1 MKKGIIIAFSCV
13 LVFAIGIIFLKYRP
27 KKKNYNTQTFIMTNH
42 LDDIDMEKIM
52 EFNSFRI
59 YVLDDCSSERYQ
71 ELKNH
76 HIEYFGIIYDKAD
89 MQKFDDSKMDG
100 YCYYNKQEGQ
110 LDLKAIKGIKEETT
124 KKIDVYSS
132 YYPNDLEELKQIC
145 DRLIIDNLD
154 SINNIKKSKIEF
166 GFLIKIEEGN
176 YNTFNSDYIS
186 ALKKYDNAFY
196 KGYYDFL
203 GDSDD

>member
-1 MKKGIIIAFSCV
+1 ME
-13 LVFAIGIIFLKYRP
+13 
-27 KKKNYNTQTFIMTNH
+27 YN
-42 LDDIDMEKIM
+42 
-52 EFNSFRI
+52 
-59 YVLDDCSSERYQ
+59 
-71 ELKNH
+71 
-76 HIEYFGIIYDKAD
+76 
-89 MQKFDDSKMDG
+89 
-100 YCYYNKQEGQ
+100 
-110 LDLKAIKGIKEETT
+110 
-124 KKIDVYSS
+124 
-132 YYPNDLEELKQIC
+132 LEELKKIC